1 MSLEQTIKALCKELG
16 TNRRKVRIIQ
26 TDLIKSLGYCWHD
39 ACSITIYAY
48 RESDG
53 VLSELS
59 SGSCMTPNDPLIF
72 HQGQDCQIPE
82 GCVIIETMTYPKQ
95 IRVYQRNVKE
105 PTLIEAK

>member
-1 MSLEQTIKALCKELG
+1 MNLQDTIKTLCKDLG

-48 RESDG
+48 RELDG
-53 VLSELS
+53 LLSKLS

-82 GCVIIETMTYPKQ
+82 GCVIIETMTYPKR
-95 IRVYQRNVKE
+95 ITVYQRPVKE
-105 PTLIEAK
+105 PALLGA